1 MQGCPRFAKISG
13 CGSWVCSFP
22 LTVFVVA
29 NFNGTGVQLC
39 AKMHLE
45 DQRLNRLAVI
55 VSASKTPVHVHFYSK
70 GSLSAC
76 FEFSRLYVWRSGWV
90 RTGGS

>member
-1 MQGCPRFAKISG
+1 MG
-13 CGSWVCSFP
+13 VP
-22 LTVFVVA
+22 LSVFIVT
-29 NFNGTGVQLC
+29 NFNGIGVQLC
-39 AKMHLE
+39 AIMHLE

-55 VSASKTPVHVHFYSK
+55 VTASKTPVHVLFYSK

-76 FEFSRLYVWRSGWV
+76 CEFSRLYVWRSGWV